1 MRSEKG
7 VLLDCICVTSLT
19 FITTILRNSAFRGTR
34 RDERTAK
41 LKKARQKRAFLEF
54 AIQIRGLDRSGDLI
68 GTQAAGAGVNVTR
81 GTVHN
86 CLYTLDIRFPS
97 SVRSPMGVRNL
108 NSEGYALTADIA
120 FCHLSAPPLVRY
132 GITAIFY
139 QTL

>member
-86 CLYTLDIRFPS
+86 RLHTLDIRFPS
-97 SVRSPMGVRNL
+97 SV
-108 NSEGYALTADIA
+108 
-120 FCHLSAPPLVRY
+120 
-132 GITAIFY
+132 
-139 QTL
+139 